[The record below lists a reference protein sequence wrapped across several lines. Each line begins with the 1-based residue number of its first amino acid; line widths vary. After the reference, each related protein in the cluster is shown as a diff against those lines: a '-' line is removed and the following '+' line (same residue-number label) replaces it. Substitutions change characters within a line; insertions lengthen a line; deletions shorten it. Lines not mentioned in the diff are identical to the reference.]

1 MSGIMTET
9 IMHLD
14 IFDRRLLRELSDN
27 CRASHFALGE
37 AIGRSPSAIA
47 RRQKIL
53 EEAGVIAGYEARLD
67 ASRLGFA
74 TTIHIKVTLQSQRRE
89 IMEAFEAAIVASPSV
104 TRCDL
109 MSGSDDY
116 LLTVLAR
123 SLDHFAEIHRE
134 ELSQLP
140 GVVRMESGFVLR
152 EVIRPRPMAALW
164 E

>member
-1 MSGIMTET
+1 MTET
-9 IMHLD
+9 IIHLD
-14 IFDRRLLRELSDN
+14 ILDRRLLRELSN
-27 CRASHFALGE
+27 NARASHFALGE

-104 TRCDL
+104 IRCDL
-109 MSGSDDY
+109 MSGADDY

-152 EVIRPRPMAALW
+152 EVICPRPAAALL